1 MGLIKEGDVSK
12 LMQDP
17 ALLEQVVNGLIED
30 STTMD
35 ALADDIAD
43 KLQDALEDDPAMRKR
58 VVEAAIANSTFKQK
72 IINKLVE
79 ELS

>member
-1 MGLIKEGDVSK
+1 MVLIKEGDVSK